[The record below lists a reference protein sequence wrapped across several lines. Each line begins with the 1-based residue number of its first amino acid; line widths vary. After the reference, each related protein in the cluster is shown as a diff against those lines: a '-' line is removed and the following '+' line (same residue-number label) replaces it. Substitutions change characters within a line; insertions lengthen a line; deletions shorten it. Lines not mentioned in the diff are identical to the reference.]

1 MSKDE
6 ELQQAITQTASQLVH
21 DAMAKGL
28 QLGTAESCTAGLV
41 VAAIADIPGASAILK
56 GGIVSYA
63 IAVKQA
69 ILGVS
74 KDIFETPEL
83 GAVSAECAQQMAD
96 GAVKALSCDVA
107 VSVTGIAGPGGAEPG
122 KPVGTVW
129 FGLSSSQMARSLC
142 CHFDGDRMM
151 VRRQAVLQAL
161 QLLLEA
167 VHES

>member
-74 KDIFETPEL
+74 KDIFETIQHIL
-83 GAVSAECAQQMAD
+83 
-96 GAVKALSCDVA
+96 
-107 VSVTGIAGPGGAEPG
+107 
-122 KPVGTVW
+122 
-129 FGLSSSQMARSLC
+129 
-142 CHFDGDRMM
+142 
-151 VRRQAVLQAL
+151 
-161 QLLLEA
+161 
-167 VHES
+167 

>member
-6 ELQQAITQTASQLVH
+6 ELQQAITQAASQLVH
-21 DAMAKGL
+21 DATAKGL

-41 VAAIADIPGASAILK
+41 VASIADIPGASVILK

-63 IAVKQA
+63 ITVKQA

-83 GAVSAECAQQMAD
+83 GAVSVECAQQMAN

-129 FGLSSSQMARSLC
+129 FGLSSSQMVRSLC

-151 VRRQAVLQAL
+151 VRKQAVLQAL

-167 VHES
+167 VHEF